1 MGLLHKTTYFFHCLN
16 CPQSNR
22 PGYKSS
28 LNLDFLQFLQSIST
42 LDFLSMLLWVCTQN
56 TNYNFCIHLLEM
68 KIDRSFQMLAEGF
81 LSCTDLHIF
90 NSPFRAGTLNQYSIT
105 YDFQFL
111 ISMCLNWV
119 AERPFVLWGV
129 IIKSIIFGFLKDI
142 YLIIYCTPGSH
153 CVRAPGTREGTCLNT
168 SERDQNC
175 PRML

>member
-68 KIDRSFQMLAEGF
+68 KIDHYFLLYASQWQVFLWNRTYTLLQLLTQICAEEII
-81 LSCTDLHIF
+81 LLLKSYHI
-90 NSPFRAGTLNQYSIT
+90 L
-105 YDFQFL
+105 
-111 ISMCLNWV
+111 CLYHLTFPCPPEV
-119 AERPFVLWGV
+119 SAFVLLSWLYELLTYKNVSCFFMGGV
-129 IIKSIIFGFLKDI
+129 TNVGSKLHFG
-142 YLIIYCTPGSH
+142 PSAH
-153 CVRAPGTREGTCLNT
+153 T
-168 SERDQNC
+168 S
-175 PRML
+175 